1 MYSSYTAE
9 QLARTYELADRHG
22 VNLMGAVTWAFEFE
36 DQPYFAGFR
45 DLGDQRHRQ
54 AGAERL
60 PDARADE
67 GRSRAVDSSGALS
80 LEAVREHGVGTAPD
94 VSALASAD
102 AHSLSVLV
110 WNYHDDDLPAAP
122 AEVSLAVT
130 GIPSR
135 AATMTHYRV
144 DDDHSNAYAAWLR
157 MGSPAS
163 LTAAQHASLVQT
175 GQLGTLTGAAPL
187 VLTNGGATLSF
198 SLPRQAVSLVSIV
211 W

>member
-1 MYSSYTAE
+1 M
-9 QLARTYELADRHG
+9 R
-22 VNLMGAVTWAFEFE
+22 
-36 DQPYFAGFR
+36 
-45 DLGDQRHRQ
+45 
-54 AGAERL
+54 
-60 PDARADE
+60 
-67 GRSRAVDSSGALS
+67 VDSSGAVP
-80 LEAVREHGVGTAPD
+80 LEAILEHGVGTAPD
-94 VSALASAD
+94 ISALASAD
-102 AHSLSVLV
+102 AHSLSVLL
-110 WNYHDDDLPAAP
+110 WNYHDDDRPAPP

-163 LTAAQHASLVQT
+163 LTAAQHASLVQA

-198 SLPRQAVSLVSIV
+198 SLPRQGVSLVSIV